1 MKNPP
6 ALDAPTLRARR
17 DAKPCGSESTKT
29 EVGTT
34 QGKMS
39 RDQHPCRCNR
49 ADYSKTGNATPPRPG
64 MAGHMPSPRPGKAG
78 DMP

>member
-39 RDQHPCRCNR
+39 RDQHPCGLG
-49 ADYSKTGNATPPRPG
+49 SATPSRPG

-78 DMP
+78 DVP